1 MERFTSRSWHPFV
14 TDGKPGSF
22 RPKPRH
28 NIKAQYY
35 RLSFFLLTRETQACL
50 SVSIQIH
57 VRHGEKSSDG
67 AKKEESM
74 TGTLRV
80 GIATILL
87 MVSMAAAALAQS
99 ASTITG
105 TVKDSSDAVLPGAT
119 VILVNPG
126 QAISQTALTN
136 PDGVFVFPQLPPGTY
151 TISVELP
158 GFKKTEKSDVI
169 LPTAAKVNV
178 GDFVLAVGNVSETV
192 TVEADTARLQIQSES
207 GERSDLL
214 TGKQLRNIGFNGR
227 NVIDLAKAGSGSDL
241 RWRRLGQRSLHCY
254 EHHREF
260 HHQRHAQYDARIYR
274 RRRDQLQP
282 RQQHRGAGLG
292 QPRRARRGPYPD
304 LELLRPSTAG
314 RLEGS
319 SRSRPAPGATSTTG
333 PGVTSAATTAS
344 TPTTSS
350 TTRAMSRA
358 RCIATTSTVGTSAA
372 RSRWSARGNCSSSS
386 TRNIT
391 TSWFLS
397 SRR

>member
-1 MERFTSRSWHPFV
+1 
-14 TDGKPGSF
+14 
-22 RPKPRH
+22 
-28 NIKAQYY
+28 
-35 RLSFFLLTRETQACL
+35 
-50 SVSIQIH
+50 
-57 VRHGEKSSDG
+57 
-67 AKKEESM
+67 M

-192 TVEADTARLQIQSES
+192 TVEADTGRLQIQSES
-207 GERSDLL
+207 GERSDLV
-214 TGKQLRNIGFNGR
+214 TGKQLRNIGLNGR
-227 NVIDLAKAGSGSDL
+227 NVIDLAKLVPGVISGGAASGSGASTVTNITGSFTINGTRNTQHEYTVDGVTNYN
-241 RWRRLGQRSLHCY
+241 LGNNTGALVSVNP
-254 EHHREF
+254 
-260 HHQRHAQYDARIYR
+260 DA
-274 RRRDQLQP
+274 LEEVK
-282 RQQHRGAGLG
+282 
-292 QPRRARRGPYPD
+292 YPD
-304 LELLRPSTAG
+304 LELLRPNTAA
-314 RLEGS
+314 RLEAS
-319 SRSRPAPGATSTTG
+319 SRSRRAPGPTSTTG

-350 TTRAMSRA
+350 TTRAD
-358 RCIATTSTVGTSAA
+358 VAA
-372 RSRWSARGNCSSSS
+372 PALPLQLLRLGLRRPGPAGAARGNLFFFINQEYYDQLVPQLASMNIRVP
-386 TRNIT
+386 TRG
-391 TSWFLS
+391 
-397 SRR
+397 